1 MRLMLRRKGDKII
14 RCRFMAETV
23 AKKESKTTGAVEY

>member
-1 MRLMLRRKGDKII
+1 MGLMLRRKGDKII